1 MDKPHLRDELKSV
14 STISGAQFVMTPG
27 QLMMA
32 MWSADS
38 LDSLQPVHTKLYIS
52 HTHLPYIYELTSHC
66 NLHQLQVQSFTLLPS
81 LVMELALS
89 GLMMCTALALKV
101 N

>member
-27 QLMMA
+27 QLMTA

-38 LDSLQPVHTKLYIS
+38 LDSLQPVHTKLYT
-52 HTHLPYIYELTSHC
+52 HTHLPYIYEPTSHC
-66 NLHQLQVQSFTLLPS
+66 NLHQLQMQSFTLLPS

-89 GLMMCTALALKV
+89 GLMMCTALVLKV
-101 N
+101 D